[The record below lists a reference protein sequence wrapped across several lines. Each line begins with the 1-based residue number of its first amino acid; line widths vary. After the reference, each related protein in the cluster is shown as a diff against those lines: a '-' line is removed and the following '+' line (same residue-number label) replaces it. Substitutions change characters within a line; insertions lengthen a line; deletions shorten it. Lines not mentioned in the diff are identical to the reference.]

1 MQVDSPLMFD
11 IIQRLVE
18 CSEAISKVSQAQ
30 KDKIIESLK
39 ANPGA
44 AQAKAVQFRKLDKK
58 LHDGDNV

>member
-1 MQVDSPLMFD
+1 M
-11 IIQRLVE
+11 QRLVE
-18 CSEAISKVSQAQ
+18 CSEAISKVSQTQ

-39 ANPGA
+39 ANPGT